1 MTRLHGLE
9 PEHLA
14 IDGCITEAPGG
25 GQVAGPSPVDRRKQG
40 RKRSVACEAAGI
52 PLAAVPAPANRRH
65 DGLLAAT
72 LDTAA
77 ATLTAVQ
84 GPAGGCCPIR
94 PRCTW
99 TPATTTSPA
108 GKRWPT
114 AGCGVRSPRVGRQRR
129 FRRAAAG

>member
-72 LDTAA
+72 
-77 ATLTAVQ
+77 
-84 GPAGGCCPIR
+84 
-94 PRCTW
+94 W
-99 TPATTTSPA
+99 TP
-108 GKRWPT
+108 R
-114 AGCGVRSPRVGRQRR
+114 RQP
-129 FRRAAAG
+129 